1 MESTNSSNSCKNYPG
16 TGADSGIQKVRTW
29 SGKSGPASGLWFFR
43 STFFGLFLGIGW
55 TKGGRCAPQ
64 NRRDCNLKISEIN
77 IWVCVKLGCVF
88 HGQWS
93 RAPTWGVA
101 QQGTAHRRAR
111 RFCGANH
118 AAGVLS
124 ASRGARLPSLA
135 TIFATIPAFQHS
147 SMFPKDPVSS
157 PCGWGG
163 RAAAART
170 GGELRTRRVVFVN
183 HAGMLECWNGAE
195 DLRIAGVIGGRARQ
209 KSSSPCGWRVT
220 LRLGSQP
227 APRSALHFS
236 LVLKVVLRV
245 GALRIARVQNICES

>member
-1 MESTNSSNSCKNYPG
+1 LG
-16 TGADSGIQKVRTW
+16 GRAAGHGALARTALLRRKPRRGRAVGI
-29 SGKSGPASGLWFFR
+29 PR
-43 STFFGLFLGIGW
+43 STPAKPRHDL
-55 TKGGRCAPQ
+55 CYH
-64 NRRDCNLKISEIN
+64 S
-77 IWVCVKLGCVF
+77 
-88 HGQWS
+88 S
-93 RAPTWGVA
+93 
-101 QQGTAHRRAR
+101 
-111 RFCGANH
+111 
-118 AAGVLS
+118 
-124 ASRGARLPSLA
+124 
-135 TIFATIPAFQHS
+135 IPAFQH
-147 SMFPKDPVSS
+147 VSKRS
-157 PCGWGG
+157 GVVALRLGG